1 MVSISLPIKFAAKAI
16 RLPSPDA
23 RAEPKELIAEISS
36 LFLGAMMFRVFQK
49 V

>member
-23 RAEPKELIAEISS
+23 RAEPKELMAETSS
-36 LFLGAMMFRVFQK
+36 LFLGAIMFKAF
-49 V
+49 